1 MTSIDPIAAGS
12 ATSPTSINGSASP
25 TSSLYSPASTTNP
38 DQTMNSSMF
47 LQLLVTQLQNQDP
60 SNPMDTD
67 QMVSQ
72 TTQLSMMEQ
81 LETLSSTQNQS
92 FALQMRAAAS
102 ELLGQT
108 VSYTN
113 SDGKSV
119 SGTVS
124 SISFANEIPMLTVGA
139 DQVSLD
145 DLTGA
150 SSTSASSGS
159 ASGSTP
165 ATTSSATV

>member
-1 MTSIDPIAAGS
+1 VTSIDPIAASSG
-12 ATSPTSINGSASP
+12 
-25 TSSLYSPASTTNP
+25 TSSTSNIYTPTATTAP

-72 TTQLSMMEQ
+72 TTELSIMEQ
-81 LETLSSTQNQS
+81 LESLSSTQNQS

-102 ELLGQT
+102 ELLGQK
-108 VSYTN
+108 VSYKN
-113 SDGKSV
+113 SDGDSV

-124 SISFANEIPMLTVGA
+124 SISFANDVPMLTVGT

-150 SSTSASSGS
+150 SSASAP
-159 ASGSTP
+159 AGSTTAP
-165 ATTSSATV
+165 APATSSATV